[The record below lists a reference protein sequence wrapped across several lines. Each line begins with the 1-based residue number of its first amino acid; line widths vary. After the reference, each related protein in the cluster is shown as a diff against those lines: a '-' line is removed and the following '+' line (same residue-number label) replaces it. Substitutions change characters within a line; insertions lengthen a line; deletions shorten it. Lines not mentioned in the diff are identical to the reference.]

1 MSPVTPASV
10 QKLQTALHAKAKES
24 PNFRFYGCISSEFR
38 FTTRCELSRPRIG
51 TKAGGMHKYPRLLH
65 GFLYSTRSIIQY
77 ILRVVSDNRIEAL
90 IKQLLRAEHPE
101 VLDEVAAQIHIAVD
115 EYVRAKTSDIGA
127 LPSPFPEPA

>member
-1 MSPVTPASV
+1 
-10 QKLQTALHAKAKES
+10 
-24 PNFRFYGCISSEFR
+24 
-38 FTTRCELSRPRIG
+38 
-51 TKAGGMHKYPRLLH
+51 
-65 GFLYSTRSIIQY
+65 
-77 ILRVVSDNRIEAL
+77 VVSDNRIEAL

>member
-1 MSPVTPASV
+1 
-10 QKLQTALHAKAKES
+10 
-24 PNFRFYGCISSEFR
+24 
-38 FTTRCELSRPRIG
+38 
-51 TKAGGMHKYPRLLH
+51 MHKYPRLLH
-65 GFLYSTRSIIQY
+65 GFLYSARSIIQY